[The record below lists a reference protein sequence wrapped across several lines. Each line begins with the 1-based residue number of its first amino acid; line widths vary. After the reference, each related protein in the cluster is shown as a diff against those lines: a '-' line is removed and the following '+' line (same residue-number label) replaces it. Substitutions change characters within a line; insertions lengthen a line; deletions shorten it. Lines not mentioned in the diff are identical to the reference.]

1 MINALKRPRNQPFGI
16 SAYFSLATVNSAEQ
30 AMFKLTR
37 VVGFVK
43 SL

>member
-1 MINALKRPRNQPFGI
+1 MNSSKAPQNQPFGI
-16 SAYFSLATVNSAEQ
+16 PAYFSLATVKCAEQ

-37 VVGFVK
+37 VVGFDK